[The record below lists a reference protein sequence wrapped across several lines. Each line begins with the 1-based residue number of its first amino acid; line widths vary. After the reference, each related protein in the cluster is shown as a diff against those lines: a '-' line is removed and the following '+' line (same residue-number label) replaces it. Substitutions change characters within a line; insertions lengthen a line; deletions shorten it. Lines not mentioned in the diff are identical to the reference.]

1 MATFNDCDGV
11 NNHQGGAFYQ
21 LNQEDFKSIPAVAS
35 PPQFLS
41 LAANIWR
48 ARAIQSGRVTAK
60 ELDEQT
66 QNQEREQQHIAL
78 SEALRANLTPR
89 RRRM

>member
-11 NNHQGGAFYQ
+11 NNHEVGAPYES
-21 LNQEDFKSIPAVAS
+21 NQEYFSNPVAVAA
-35 PPQFLS
+35 PQFLS

-78 SEALRANLTPR
+78 SEALRGNLTAR